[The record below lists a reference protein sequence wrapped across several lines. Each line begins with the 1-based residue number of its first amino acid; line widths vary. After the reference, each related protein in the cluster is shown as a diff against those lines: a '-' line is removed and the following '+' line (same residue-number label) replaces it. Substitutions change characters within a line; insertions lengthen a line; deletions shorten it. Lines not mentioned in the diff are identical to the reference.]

1 MRLCKA
7 PPKQVINLL
16 KDMQAELQKTVKA
29 ESELKEKMD
38 CWCETNEKEK
48 TEAIAEANRR
58 IDQLVRGL

>member
-1 MRLCKA
+1 M
-7 PPKQVINLL
+7 INLL